1 MDERETGGGL
11 PVGADLRGWLRR
23 LADTGRLTTP
33 RAGLDLRFE
42 VAATA
47 NVLDGTAATFFRGPG
62 GSDTPV
68 VSGLLSHRDWMAE
81 SMGVPTAEAA
91 RTFGEASEHP
101 IDWVEVPD
109 PACQQVI
116 TREVDLTT
124 QLPIPTHNEHDSGAY
139 ITAGLLIARN
149 PVTGQQNV
157 SIHRLQVTAPDKL
170 GVLLLPRHTLAF
182 LDESAAAGQALEI
195 AVVIGVDPL
204 TLMASQAIV
213 PLGVD
218 ELTVSGALRGEPL
231 PVTRCVTN
239 EVRVPADAEIVLE
252 GRIEAAER
260 APEGPF
266 GEFPQYYGE
275 RAERHVVTLDAMTT
289 KEKPIF
295 HTIVGGGLEHLLLGA
310 LPREATFLVELQRR
324 FACVRD
330 VHLSRGG
337 TCRYHLYVQV
347 SGHKPG
353 EVTNV
358 ILSALSV
365 HYDVKHVVVVDAD
378 VDVHDPMEVE
388 WAVATRFQ
396 ASRDL
401 LVVDTAQ
408 GSKLD
413 PSTVDGVG
421 SKLGMDATSPLDA
434 PEMKFLRIRVP
445 GQENLTVDGIRAAA
459 DATSPVDYF

>member
-1 MDERETGGGL
+1 MNERETGGTL
-11 PVGADLRGWLRR
+11 PPGADLRGWLRR
-23 LADTGRLTTP
+23 LADSGRLTTP

-47 NVLDGTAATFFRGPG
+47 NVLDGTAATFFRTPG
-62 GSDTPV
+62 GNDTPV

-81 SMGVPTAEAA
+81 SMGVATAKAA
-91 RTFGEASEHP
+91 RTFGAASEHP
-101 IDWVEVPD
+101 IDWIEVSD
-109 PACQQVI
+109 PECQQVVI
-116 TREVDLTT
+116 REVDLTS

-149 PVTGQQNV
+149 PITGQQNV
-157 SIHRLQVTAPDKL
+157 SIHRLQVTAPNKL

-182 LDESAAAGQALEI
+182 LDESAAAGKPLEI
-195 AVVIGVDPL
+195 AIVIGVDPL
-204 TLMASQAIV
+204 TLMASQAIM

-239 EVRVPADAEIVLE
+239 EVRVPAGAEIVLE

-260 APEGPF
+260 ALEGPF

-275 RAERHVVTLDAMTT
+275 RGERHVVTLDAMTT
-289 KEKPIF
+289 REKPIF

-388 WAVATRFQ
+388 WATATRFQ
-396 ASRDL
+396 AQRDL
-401 LVVDTAQ
+401 LIVDTAQ

-421 SKLGMDATSPLDA
+421 SKLGLDATSPLDA
-434 PEMKFLRIRVP
+434 PEMKFRRIRVP
-445 GQENLTVDGIRAAA
+445 GQKDLTMEGIRAAA
-459 DATSPVDYF
+459 DNTPPADYF